1 MCSIIMGLDLHYF
14 FNESDPD
21 QETKKCL
28 ELFVM
33 NCTVK
38 GMEEEESEYS
48 REYNRQ
54 KGILKEAERDKDQE
68 LKAEERLARLEIAN
82 SRVIPHH
89 RISHMKDF
97 NLLLGFTSK
106 FSAYDTLK
114 DLYFHS
120 YGLYKKYEEKCLDN
134 YGKTEYKHE
143 NF

>member
-1 MCSIIMGLDLHYF
+1 MGLDLHYF

-28 ELFVM
+28 ELIVM

-54 KGILKEAERDKDQE
+54 NGILKEAERDKDQE

-89 RISHMKDF
+89 RISHE
-97 NLLLGFTSK
+97 GFQ
-106 FSAYDTLK
+106 FVVGIH
-114 DLYFHS
+114 F
-120 YGLYKKYEEKCLDN
+120 EI
-134 YGKTEYKHE
+134 
-143 NF
+143 